1 VLLLFFGWLALGLA
15 LVGAA
20 CAAAG
25 TLLIRYRPGCAGP
38 MRRLKS
44 GAVTIL
50 KPLHG
55 APAGLE
61 AALTSALDQDYDGP
75 VQLICGLQNA
85 SDPAR
90 FVVERLQQRHPDR
103 DISLIIDAQ
112 LHGANRK
119 ISNLMNMER
128 TAKHNLLVVADADI
142 AVPRTWLADIASTLS
157 AQQAGAATCF
167 YIGGGRDRWSQLS
180 AMGISYQF
188 LPNAAFGTAARLA
201 RPFFGATMALRRDVL
216 EKIGGFAALRN
227 CLADDY
233 EIGRRVRASGYS
245 VAYPP
250 VLVRH
255 DCADASWTELWHREV
270 RWARTVRSISAA
282 GHWGSL
288 ASHAFPLAL
297 FGSAALDFSPA
308 ALTAL
313 LIVVLARLFL
323 KAGVD
328 DIAGAS
334 AGPLWLLPIR
344 DLVSFGVFMASLVN
358 MNISW
363 RDDRLRIGKDG
374 AISQVIG

>member
-1 VLLLFFGWLALGLA
+1 VLLLFLGWLALGLA
-15 LVGAA
+15 LIGAA

-25 TLLIRYRPGCAGP
+25 TLLIRYRLTCVDPS
-38 MRRLKS
+38 RR
-44 GAVTIL
+44 AEDRAITIL

-55 APAGLE
+55 APPGLE
-61 AALTSALDQDYDGP
+61 AALTSALDQNYDGP

-85 SDPAR
+85 GDPAR
-90 FVVERLQQRHPDR
+90 SVVKRLQQRYPDR
-103 DISLIIDAQ
+103 DISLIIDAR

-119 ISNLMNMER
+119 ISNLMNMEAA
-128 TAKHNLLVVADADI
+128 AKHDLLVVADADI
-142 AVPRTWLADIASTLS
+142 AVPSNWLGGIAATLNTR
-157 AQQAGAATCF
+157 QAGAATCF

-180 AMGISYQF
+180 AMGISYHF

-255 DCADASWTELWHREV
+255 DCADANWTELWRREF
-270 RWARTVRSISAA
+270 RWARTVRSINAA

-297 FGSAALDFSPA
+297 LGSAALGFSLA

-313 LIVVLARLFL
+313 LTVVLARLFL

-328 DIAGAS
+328 DMAGAS

-344 DLVSFGVFMASLVN
+344 DLVSFGVFVASLIN
-358 MNISW
+358 MDINW
-363 RDDRLRIGKDG
+363 RGDRFRIGKDG
-374 AISQVIG
+374 VISQVSG

>member
-25 TLLIRYRPGCAGP
+25 TLLIRYRLGCAGP